1 MEILNDFT
9 AEPKL
14 APFQMRLA
22 AAFIDFFSFWL
33 IGFILGIFFGKAET
47 TGDGVGLS
55 ISGLPALFL
64 FLCWFPLIPIM
75 EGMTGQTIGKRVLK
89 IQVIRQNYS
98 PTNIPISLV
107 RHLFDI
113 IDSFF
118 FFIGFILIAASKKK
132 QRIGD
137 LVAKTYVV
145 IK

>member
-14 APFQMRLA
+14 APFQMRFA
-22 AAFIDFFSFWL
+22 AAFIDFFSFWF
-33 IGFILGIFFGKAET
+33 IAFILGIFSGKAES
-47 TGDGVGLS
+47 TGDGVGFG

-75 EGMTGQTIGKRVLK
+75 EGMTGQTFGKRVLK
-89 IQVIRQNYS
+89 IQVIRQNYF

-113 IDSFF
+113 IDSF